1 MTTRP
6 ALGRIVHIS
15 NRIQQLTRE
24 IENLVPEMKAAL
36 AQANQHGYVL
46 ASALKSL
53 ERAAAAVR
61 ALVERQRPRPS
72 EFDIRAILGGT
83 SPLMSLFGSRVVLA
97 RKGNK
102 TTKTKTKTRP
112 SIGAQALAILLE
124 NPAQAFEAKEI
135 AKRLACSVP
144 IARTTLNRLVKSGHA
159 TRPAAGR
166 FRAKAR

>member
-6 ALGRIVHIS
+6 ALGRLVQIS

-24 IENLVPEMKAAL
+24 IENLVPEVKAAL
-36 AQANQHGYVL
+36 AQANQHGHVL
-46 ASALKSL
+46 SSASMSL

-97 RKGNK
+97 RTGNK
-102 TTKTKTKTRP
+102 TTKTTP
-112 SIGAQALAILLE
+112 STGARALAILLE
-124 NPAQAFEAKEI
+124 NPTQAFEAKEI

-144 IARTTLNRLVKSGHA
+144 IARTTLNRLVRSGHA

>member
-6 ALGRIVHIS
+6 ALGRLVHVS

-24 IENLVPEMKAAL
+24 IENLVPEVRAAL

-46 ASALKSL
+46 ASASKSL

-97 RKGNK
+97 RTGNK
-102 TTKTKTKTRP
+102 TTKTTP
-112 SIGAQALAILLE
+112 STGAQALAILLE
-124 NPAQAFEAKEI
+124 NPARAFEAKEI
-135 AKRLACSVP
+135 AKRLGCSVP
-144 IARTTLNRLVKSGHA
+144 IARTTLNRLVRSGHA
-159 TRPAAGR
+159 TRPTAGR

>member
-6 ALGRIVHIS
+6 ALGRLVHVS

-24 IENLVPEMKAAL
+24 MENLVPEVKAAL
-36 AQANQHGYVL
+36 AQANQHGHMLSSV
-46 ASALKSL
+46 SKSL

-97 RKGNK
+97 RQGDK
-102 TTKTKTKTRP
+102 TTKTKTRP

-159 TRPAAGR
+159 TRPTAGR

>member
-6 ALGRIVHIS
+6 ALGRLVHVS
-15 NRIQQLTRE
+15 NRIQQVTRE
-24 IENLVPEMKAAL
+24 IENLVPEVKAAL
-36 AQANQHGYVL
+36 GEANQHGYVL

-53 ERAAAAVR
+53 ERAAVAVR

-97 RKGNK
+97 RTGRKRAS
-102 TTKTKTKTRP
+102 TP
-112 SIGAQALAILLE
+112 STGARALAILLE
-124 NPAQAFEAKEI
+124 NPTQAFEAKEI

-144 IARTTLNRLVKSGHA
+144 IARTTLNRLVRSGHA
-159 TRPAAGR
+159 TRPTAGR

>member
-46 ASALKSL
+46 ASPLKSL

-72 EFDIRAILGGT
+72 EFDIR
-83 SPLMSLFGSRVVLA
+83 
-97 RKGNK
+97 
-102 TTKTKTKTRP
+102 
-112 SIGAQALAILLE
+112 
-124 NPAQAFEAKEI
+124 
-135 AKRLACSVP
+135 
-144 IARTTLNRLVKSGHA
+144 
-159 TRPAAGR
+159 
-166 FRAKAR
+166 

>member
-6 ALGRIVHIS
+6 ALGRLVHVS

-24 IENLVPEMKAAL
+24 IENLVPEVRAAL

-46 ASALKSL
+46 ASASKSL

-102 TTKTKTKTRP
+102 TTKTKTRP